1 MTCDSV
7 NRLRKESQ
15 CSQDWGSEWCHTH
28 YTVSVTSSCSAPD
41 PSTAQNFSKI
51 PPKLCSTIAGLAGWA
66 LLCSGPN
73 PCCLEDTWLLQC
85 FPPHWA
91 IPLLSFETHMETLRL
106 LYSQQVEELTL
117 HTSKCSH
124 LSLKSGTAHILLR
137 ANAIKAHHKKQ
148 NLKFWALTPNPTL
161 SISRYGLGLLT
172 A

>member
-1 MTCDSV
+1 M
-7 NRLRKESQ
+7 
-15 CSQDWGSEWCHTH
+15 GS
-28 YTVSVTSSCSAPD
+28 
-41 PSTAQNFSKI
+41 
-51 PPKLCSTIAGLAGWA
+51 A
-66 LLCSGPN
+66 LLWPQPMLFRGHMATAVFS
-73 PCCLEDTWLLQC
+73 
-85 FPPHWA
+85 PHWA

-148 NLKFWALTPNPTL
+148 NLKFWALTPNPTP